1 MIATDPSRTAE
12 LAPKFSDAWF
22 SDARL
27 SDAWRRSQIYLHTL
41 LIFAA
46 SRAAVAVGASFG
58 TMLPQSAPP
67 WPWDPGNAWYTALL
81 RWDSAWFATT
91 VEHGYRYSDD
101 PTLQSSTEQFP
112 LYILTSDVVKSLFGI
127 NAYLALF
134 LIANAAAV
142 AVAVLMTK
150 YVKDELGDEAAL
162 PSVAL
167 FCFFPFSLFLSA
179 GYSESL
185 CLTFILLSLILLRR
199 SQFVLAAAAAGLA
212 VATRSAGIVLLPVI
226 LLEMWRRD
234 KLPWFY
240 LAPKM
245 ALVGSLAL
253 SGLIAFM
260 IYLGVAFGHPLA
272 FVTSH
277 AAWEGGTLTQ
287 RFVWALTLGPFHN
300 FDFARGGWFVC
311 FVLLT
316 VWSFTRLRFATSL
329 YALGALAFPYF
340 TIGITGSMNRY
351 LLACFPVFMAFG
363 LLCRGR
369 PWLTGALIGVFAAM
383 LATNTALF
391 SRWYWM
397 G

>member
-12 LAPKFSDAWF
+12 LAPKFSDTWF

-179 GYSESL
+179 GYGESL

>member
-12 LAPKFSDAWF
+12 LAPKFSDA
-22 SDARL
+22 RR
-27 SDAWRRSQIYLHTL
+27 SDAWRHSQIYLHTL

-46 SRAAVAVGASFG
+46 SRAAVAVGAGFG
-58 TMLPQSAPP
+58 AMLPQSAPP

-91 VEHGYRYSDD
+91 LDQGYRYSDD
-101 PTLQSSTEQFP
+101 PTVQSSTEQFP
-112 LYILTSDVVKSLFGI
+112 LYILASYLVKALFGI

-150 YVKDELGDEAAL
+150 FVKDELGGEAAL

-245 ALVGSLAL
+245 ALVGLLAL
-253 SGLIAFM
+253 SGLVAFM
-260 IYLGVAFGHPLA
+260 IYLGVAFGHPFA

-277 AAWEGGTLTQ
+277 AAWEGGTLAQ
-287 RFVWALTLGPFHN
+287 RFAWALTLGPFHN

-316 VWSFTRLRFATSL
+316 IWSLTRLRFATSL

-363 LLCRGR
+363 LMCRGR